1 MNPKPDPAR
10 AQESAQE
17 TAQENVE
24 ETAQENAQAT
34 HHEPPA
40 QTLEAAVAQ
49 AIASCDGDLAA
60 AVRALVIANTFLVE
74 QNAAL
79 SRELDYAWRWISPG
93 FTRSTRKRRMKS
105 GDP

>member
-1 MNPKPDPAR
+1 MDPER
-10 AQESAQE
+10 AHNTHAPG
-17 TAQENVE
+17 TAGAGDQ
-24 ETAQENAQAT
+24 QAQAD
-34 HHEPPA
+34 A
-40 QTLEAAVAQ
+40 IDAAVAQ
-49 AIASCDGDLAA
+49 AVAACDGDLAA
-60 AVRALVIANTFLVE
+60 AIRALVIANTFLTE